1 MHTQFLKKS
10 KHLLLQ
16 FLKEPGGFSFFPS
29 SFFWKDNLGNDDVAT
44 SLQKYFSSED
54 SNISDKN
61 NKLNLYIH
69 IPFCTRIC
77 SYCNCFKKLMSQ
89 KWEIDKYLVYLEKEA
104 RLVYEINNKRKVKIN
119 TIFIG
124 WGTPNLLSK
133 EQLQNLYSTI
143 EEYFDLT
150 HLEQF
155 LIDGHPNYYTQEK
168 IDYLKNIWVNRLT
181 FAIQTFDE
189 KVLEINNRDKYNR
202 ETLKQNL
209 VYLKQ
214 KNIASNVDLLIGL
227 KWQTFESVKEDIDIL
242 SDLEVDNVSV
252 HYLMNSYNID
262 YTLDKNYQ
270 EVVQKTKEYLLTNKL
285 PQTAPN
291 IQEDYFASKRN
302 STLSLWA
309 TSVSN
314 IFWNIIF
321 QKPENKQYY
330 TSLDEWNF
338 SVTAGLKLTKRDEM
352 VKYIYLNILFWIHI
366 DEFYNLYKIDIF
378 KVFLGEFKFLRE
390 NNIVTIKN
398 GCIIP
403 NKSDLETLLYVNIFF
418 IKNFATFDT
427 SHYNEKD
434 LESFFLESGE
444 LIDK

>member
-1 MHTQFLKKS
+1 
-10 KHLLLQ
+10 
-16 FLKEPGGFSFFPS
+16 
-29 SFFWKDNLGNDDVAT
+29 
-44 SLQKYFSSED
+44 
-54 SNISDKN
+54 
-61 NKLNLYIH
+61 
-69 IPFCTRIC
+69 
-77 SYCNCFKKLMSQ
+77 
-89 KWEIDKYLVYLEKEA
+89 
-104 RLVYEINNKRKVKIN
+104 
-119 TIFIG
+119 
-124 WGTPNLLSK
+124 
-133 EQLQNLYSTI
+133 
-143 EEYFDLT
+143 
-150 HLEQF
+150 
-155 LIDGHPNYYTQEK
+155 
-168 IDYLKNIWVNRLT
+168 
-181 FAIQTFDE
+181 
-189 KVLEINNRDKYNR
+189 
-202 ETLKQNL
+202 
-209 VYLKQ
+209 
-214 KNIASNVDLLIGL
+214 
-227 KWQTFESVKEDIDIL
+227 
-242 SDLEVDNVSV
+242 
-252 HYLMNSYNID
+252 
-262 YTLDKNYQ
+262 
-270 EVVQKTKEYLLTNKL
+270 
-285 PQTAPN
+285 
-291 IQEDYFASKRN
+291 
-302 STLSLWA
+302 
-309 TSVSN
+309 VSN